1 MDIWI
6 IFIISDVK
14 EFWIRAVNEVE
25 AVAETFSL
33 SYNIVSPDAGGLYD
47 AQDAMSHRFGRVG

>member
-6 IFIISDVK
+6 IFISSDVK
-14 EFWIRAVNEVE
+14 EFWIRVVNEVE

-33 SYNIVSPDAGGLYD
+33 SYNIVSP
-47 AQDAMSHRFGRVG
+47 GRALD